1 MPFWL
6 QFSQYN
12 VWVCTKQ
19 PFQYFFLKLLS
30 RGGLAQCAEPTRV
43 ATSTSFLVLRRVLSS
58 SNASKTE
65 GEGRSNFTAYP
76 RIRVS
81 TSSNASKNEG
91 QGWSNFTAYPRI
103 HCFFRG
109 ASKNAGYCIVTPL
122 LFLDFL
128 PLVKSGKKKIEKIP
142 ERLQNHPATEK
153 RRQRTTKI
161 PFNSFIFFN
170 IRF

>member
-142 ERLQNHPATEK
+142 ATEK